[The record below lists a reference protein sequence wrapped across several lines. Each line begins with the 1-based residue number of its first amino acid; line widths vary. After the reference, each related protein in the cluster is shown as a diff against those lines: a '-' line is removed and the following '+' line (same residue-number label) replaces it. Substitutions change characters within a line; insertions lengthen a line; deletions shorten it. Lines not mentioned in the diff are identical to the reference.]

1 VTYIW
6 ISSLDSLDL
15 VPANCWSNIYIC
27 FKFSNFTYNNAKKKK
42 NKTEKN
48 KEVEIIITHLM
59 KRLYA
64 EGTLCLFSGAGHKQA
79 GHKHRH
85 IKITLL
91 AFKFCILP
99 PHLLLPSLRISISH
113 THFFIKNSLLASQEK
128 QQYCTIILY

>member
-1 VTYIW
+1 MDLTFLAAALNASLWLISGFPALIRW
-6 ISSLDSLDL
+6 ISSLQIV
-15 VPANCWSNIYIC
+15 VPIFTFASNLATSHIIMQ
-27 FKFSNFTYNNAKKKK
+27 KKKK

-48 KEVEIIITHLM
+48 KEVEIIITDLM

-99 PHLLLPSLRISISH
+99 LIFFYRHFAFPSLTLTSSSRIP
-113 THFFIKNSLLASQEK
+113 
-128 QQYCTIILY
+128 C

>member
-1 VTYIW
+1 LIRW
-6 ISSLDSLDL
+6 ISSLQIV
-15 VPANCWSNIYIC
+15 VPIFTFASNLATSHIIMQ
-27 FKFSNFTYNNAKKKK
+27 KKKK
-42 NKTEKN
+42 KQNKTEKN

-91 AFKFCILP
+91 AFKFCIPP

-113 THFFIKNSLLASQEK
+113 THFFIKNSLLASREK
-128 QQYCTIILY
+128 QHCTIILY

>member
-1 VTYIW
+1 LIRW
-6 ISSLDSLDL
+6 ISSLQI
-15 VPANCWSNIYIC
+15 VGPIFTFASNLATSHIIMQ
-27 FKFSNFTYNNAKKKK
+27 KKKKK